1 MKNYIAII
9 LSLTF
14 ILFSCK
20 KKEHNSPAKF
30 GTVLPS
36 STGGAD
42 EVMIILPDNIMDSTM
57 QYFMGHTINESYKIL
72 PSPEA
77 IFKISQVQY
86 SIMNNLMYR
95 YRNIILVADVSQKSE
110 ILGVAKQVLPAND
123 FKALE
128 EGKQYFFHVS
138 NVWSEPQQVFF
149 VFGTS
154 TKNLQ
159 DNVAENAKTIRN
171 TIVKSD
177 LEVYKKIAYINGS
190 NQKLKEQ
197 WLEFQ
202 GVSLDIPTDYKLAEN
217 EDNFV
222 LLRKEIKKGMIF
234 LSVDFINYSDNVP
247 DANYGI
253 KLRDERGKYVS
264 SNSYNSYTK
273 TDSTLGFLETKKIK
287 GDLTIYETN
296 GLWRMENDFMGGP
309 FINQYIIDH
318 KNNRVIYLD
327 GFIYAPGENNKKK
340 YMRQIE
346 AIFNSLKVK

>member
-1 MKNYIAII
+1 MKNYIILV
-9 LSLTF
+9 LSLSF

-20 KKEHNSPAKF
+20 NKDNNSPAKF
-30 GTVLPS
+30 SSILPS

-42 EVMIILPDNIMDSTM
+42 EVMIILPDNLMDSTT
-57 QYFMGHTINESYKIL
+57 QHFMGHAINKSYRIL
-72 PSPEA
+72 PTPEA
-77 IFKISQVQY
+77 IFKISQIQY
-86 SIMNNLMYR
+86 SIMNDLMYR

-110 ILGVAKQVLPAND
+110 ILGVAKQVLPADD

-128 EGKQYFFHVS
+128 DGKQYYFHLS

-154 TKNLQ
+154 IENLKENVSKN
-159 DNVAENAKTIRN
+159 AATIRN
-171 TIVKSD
+171 TIIKND
-177 LEVYKKIAYINGS
+177 LVVYKKIAYINGS

-234 LSVDFINYSDNVP
+234 LSVDFINYNDTVP

-287 GDLTIYETN
+287 GDLTIHETC

-340 YMRQIE
+340 YLRQIE
-346 AIFNSLKVK
+346 AIFSTLQVK

>member
-1 MKNYIAII
+1 
-9 LSLTF
+9 
-14 ILFSCK
+14 
-20 KKEHNSPAKF
+20 
-30 GTVLPS
+30 
-36 STGGAD
+36 
-42 EVMIILPDNIMDSTM
+42 
-57 QYFMGHTINESYKIL
+57 
-72 PSPEA
+72 
-77 IFKISQVQY
+77 
-86 SIMNNLMYR
+86 MYR

-309 FINQYIIDH
+309 FINQYIIDQ